1 MKIVNFL
8 QDIGNIC
15 GLTVPAEVSYDS
27 NRLMQEH
34 INDNT
39 KGAKSL
45 APHLSY
51 RYFDPKC
58 NIFFNENNVIGFM
71 LEIAPIV
78 GTDINLE
85 KNLSLFF
92 NNELPA
98 NCYLQFLLIASHNIE
113 QKLELWSNARS
124 NANQMLQQLTEFR
137 REYVSKCAKD
147 FANSNGRMA
156 KDFRIYVSFSKKNDN
171 SNSVKSIEEIVAFQ
185 SKLVK
190 KLQSIKLSPRI
201 CDADKL
207 MFVAADIAQMQMQD
221 RLSRKYDPINPLASQ
236 ILTPL
241 SRTMVQEDCLIH
253 LDSTYSD
260 NRSKINK
267 LSTNKLVSKCFYPVA
282 LPEQWSLLEMINLL
296 GSTND
301 YGLPARL
308 IISYTV
314 ANNISKTQS
323 SKILA
328 RGHRSIHA
336 AEQWYARHDTN
347 LRKEAL
353 EWREIIAKAKNGE
366 QFLTES
372 MQIMITAPESE
383 IEIAQE
389 CLTSLY
395 NANDFQLQI
404 NKNLQLPAMLS
415 ILPMQQL
422 ISWNFLQH
430 FQLVKIAQAKEVIA
444 KLPIHGEWKGV
455 MQSGVLL
462 LGRRGEL
469 FNWNPFVRINAGNY
483 NVSVMAPSGSGK
495 SVFLQELATSMLA
508 QNISVFILD
517 IGGSY
522 QNICELIGGETIRF
536 NQHNNVSLNPFA
548 QIAGSGS
555 RHAKALS
562 MIEGNCHLVE
572 IGSVTGLSLEQIEML
587 TSSTKPQDQS
597 HNITRDQWQAKQD
610 EYQDLVLDQKIE
622 ILQIENHF
630 VTKDS
635 VIYAKSIISAM
646 CGISK
651 DAHKE
656 AIIERAISEGIG
668 KYGNELDISKLAKVL
683 EGLEGEAAKA
693 LAETLYPYTEKGV
706 HGKFFKQGKTASFKE
721 MLTIFEFE
729 EVKNDPVLLG
739 VILQVVLMQVTMQFL
754 CGDRSK
760 QFLLIVDEAWMILD
774 YSAKFLESFGRTVR
788 KYGGSLVICVQNFTD
803 FQKSDERRSI
813 LENSSWLVILKQDE
827 KGLSSLSAS
836 ESFKDIMPLIE
847 SISLVPG
854 KYAEMLLISTGL
866 KVVGRL
872 ELDPYSQGLYST
884 EAADFKYLLEAKRK
898 GLSKDE
904 AVKALASKYGELP
917 ITITWEGSR

>member
-1 MKIVNFL
+1 MNIANFL
-8 QDIGNIC
+8 QNIGNIC
-15 GLTVPAEVSYDS
+15 GLTSPAEVNYDS
-27 NRLMQEH
+27 TQLLKEH
-34 INDNT
+34 TEQNT

-45 APHLSY
+45 AGYLSY

-78 GTDINLE
+78 GTDVNLE

-92 NNELPA
+92 NNELPV

-113 QKLELWSNARS
+113 QKLKLWSNARS
-124 NANQMLQQLTEFR
+124 NPNQMLQQLTEFR
-137 REYVSKCAKD
+137 REFISKCAKD
-147 FANSNGRMA
+147 FTSSDGRMA
-156 KDFRIYVSFSKKNDN
+156 KDFRIYVSFSKKSEGN
-171 SNSVKSIEEIVAFQ
+171 NSVKSIEEVVVFQ

-190 KLQSIKLSPRI
+190 KLQAIKLSPRI
-201 CDADKL
+201 CDAQNL
-207 MFVAADIAQMQMQD
+207 MFVAGDMAQMQMQE
-221 RLSRKYDPINPLASQ
+221 RLSRKYDPINPLANQ

-241 SRTMVQEDCLIH
+241 SRTIVKEDCLIH
-253 LDSTYSD
+253 LDSIYND
-260 NRSKINK
+260 NGLKPNK
-267 LSTNKLVSKCFYPVA
+267 LTSNNLASNKLVSKCFYPSM

-296 GSTND
+296 GSASD
-301 YGLPARL
+301 HSLPARL

-314 ANNISKTQS
+314 ANNVSKTQS

-347 LRKEAL
+347 LKKEAL

-372 MQIMITAPESE
+372 LQIMITAPQSE
-383 IEIAQE
+383 IEIAE
-389 CLTSLY
+389 EFLISLY
-395 NANDFQLQI
+395 NAHDFQLQV
-404 NKNLQLPAMLS
+404 NKHLQLPAMLS
-415 ILPMQQL
+415 QLPMHQAL
-422 ISWNFLQH
+422 SWKFLQH

-455 MQSGVLL
+455 NQSGVLL
-462 LGRRGEL
+462 IGRRGEL
-469 FNWNPFVRINAGNY
+469 FNWNPFVRINSGNY
-483 NVSVMAPSGSGK
+483 NVAVMAPSGSGK

-508 QNISVFILD
+508 QNASVFILD

-536 NQHNNVSLNPFA
+536 NQHSNISLNPFA
-548 QIAGSGS
+548 QIAGSGTK
-555 RHAKALS
+555 HAKALS
-562 MIEGNCHLVE
+562 MLARNYNLVE

-587 TSSTKPQDQS
+587 TAKDQDQ
-597 HNITRDQWQAKQD
+597 NLD
-610 EYQDLVLDQKIE
+610 LDQRIE
-622 ILQIENHF
+622 ILQIGNHF

-635 VIYAKSIISAM
+635 IIYAKSIIGAM
-646 CGISK
+646 CGVSK

-656 AIIERAISEGIG
+656 AIIERAINEGIEKHG
-668 KYGNELDISKLAKVL
+668 TTLDITKLTKVL
-683 EGLEGEAAKA
+683 EELEGATTAKA
-693 LAETLYPYTEKGV
+693 LAETLYPYSEKGV
-706 HGKFFKQGKTASFKE
+706 HGKFFEQGKAASFKE
-721 MLTIFEFE
+721 ILTIFEFE
-729 EVKNDPVLLG
+729 EVKNDPILLA

-813 LENSSWLVILKQDE
+813 LENSAWTVILKQDE
-827 KGLSSLSAS
+827 KGLNSFSTS
-836 ESFKDIMPLIE
+836 EAFKDIVPLIE
-847 SISLVPG
+847 SISLIPS

-872 ELDPYSQGLYST
+872 SLDPYSQVLYST
-884 EAADFKYLLEAKRK
+884 EAADFKYLLEARRS

-904 AVKALASKYGELP
+904 AVKALAKKYGELAILP
-917 ITITWEGSR
+917 TTEKMDK

>member
-1 MKIVNFL
+1 MNIDNFL
-8 QDIGNIC
+8 QNIGNIC
-15 GLTVPAEVSYDS
+15 GLTVPAEGSS
-27 NRLMQEH
+27 RSGKLLQEH
-34 INDNT
+34 INNNT

-45 APHLSY
+45 AEYLSY

-58 NIFFNENNVIGFM
+58 NIFFNAHNVIGFM
-71 LEIAPIV
+71 LEISLIV
-78 GTDINLE
+78 GSDVNLE

-92 NNELPA
+92 NNELPV

-113 QKLELWSNARS
+113 QKLELWSNAR
-124 NANQMLQQLTEFR
+124 NNPNQMLQQLTAFRKEFVR
-137 REYVSKCAKD
+137 KRAKD
-147 FANSNGRMA
+147 FVKSDGRMA
-156 KDFRIYVSFSKKNDN
+156 RDFRIYVSFSKKSDA
-171 SNSVKSIEEIVAFQ
+171 SNRAIEEIVAFQ
-185 SKLVK
+185 GKLVK

-201 CDADKL
+201 CDAQDL
-207 MFVAADIAQMQMQD
+207 MFVAADIAQMTMQE
-221 RLSRKYDPINPLASQ
+221 RVRHQYDPINPLASQ

-241 SRTMVQEDCLIH
+241 SRTIVKEDSLIH
-253 LDSTYSD
+253 LDSID
-260 NRSKINK
+260 NDNSLKPHK
-267 LSTNKLVSKCFYPVA
+267 LVSNKLVSKCFYPTI
-282 LPEQWSLLEMINLL
+282 LPKQWSLLEMINLL
-296 GSTND
+296 GSNGD

-314 ANNISKTQS
+314 ANNVSKTQS

-347 LRKEAL
+347 LKKEAL
-353 EWREIIAKAKNGE
+353 EWQEIMAQAKNGQ

-372 MQIMITAPESE
+372 LQIMITAPEAE

-395 NANDFQLQI
+395 NTYDFQLQV

-415 ILPMQQL
+415 ILPMQQQL
-422 ISWNFLQH
+422 SWNYLQH
-430 FQLVKIAQAKEVIA
+430 FQLVKIAQGKEVIA

-483 NVSVMAPSGSGK
+483 NVAVMAPSGSGK

-508 QNISVFILD
+508 QQLSVFILD

-536 NQHNNVSLNPFA
+536 NQHNNISLNPFA
-548 QIAGSGS
+548 QIAGSGTK
-555 RHAKALS
+555 HAKALS
-562 MIEGNCHLVE
+562 MLAQNCNLGE

-587 TSSTKPQDQS
+587 TVSTQVTAQVQT
-597 HNITRDQWQAKQD
+597 HL
-610 EYQDLVLDQKIE
+610 EQKIE
-622 ILQIENHF
+622 ILQIGDHF

-635 VIYAKSIISAM
+635 IIYAKSIISAM

-656 AIIERAISEGIG
+656 AIIERAISEAIG
-668 KYGNELDISKLAKVL
+668 KYGSLLDITKLAKVL
-683 EGLEGEAAKA
+683 AELEGVGTAQA

-706 HGKFFKQGKTASFKE
+706 HGKFFARSKAASFQE
-721 MLTIFEFE
+721 LLTVFEFE
-729 EVKNDPVLLG
+729 EVKNDPVLLA
-739 VILQVVLMQVTMQFL
+739 VILQVVLMQVTIQFL
-754 CGDRSK
+754 TSERSK

-803 FQKSDERRSI
+803 FQKSDERKSI
-813 LENSSWLVILKQDE
+813 LENSAWTVILKQDE
-827 KGLSSLSAS
+827 KGLTSFSQSAG
-836 ESFKDIMPLIE
+836 FKDMLPLIE
-847 SISLVPG
+847 SISLLPG

-872 ELDPYSQGLYST
+872 ALDPYSQSLYST
-884 EAADFKYLLEAKRK
+884 EAADFKYLLEARRK

-904 AVKALASKYGELP
+904 AVKALAKKYGELP
-917 ITITWEGSR
+917 LINNNQ